1 MKIAVLGGNG
11 KAGSLIIQE
20 AEKRGFQTT
29 AIVRDKNKVGP
40 NQQVIEKDVYSLTR
54 EDVKDFDVLVCALGF
69 WGNVEEFSIS
79 MKHLIGLLAGLPT
92 RLLVVGG
99 AGSLYLNADRSQ
111 QLKDTLPDEYKTV
124 PIAMGESLQLLKE
137 SKGVN
142 WTYISPAQN
151 FDAKGD
157 RTGKYF
163 AAGDTLTKN
172 AEGKS
177 YISYADYAL
186 AMVDEIEN
194 KNYPN
199 QQMSVYS

>member
-29 AIVRDKNKVGP
+29 AIVRDKSKVGA

-111 QLKDTLPDEYKTV
+111 QLKDTLPDEYKAV